1 MRETTNSTKTRTRA
15 GSTLI
20 EVTFSTAILSVLLL
34 SIFAVLERQG
44 QLGTAALS
52 TSITENRAIELA
64 SRLRRELVSAR
75 GKRVRCVLTAPI
87 NSEASGPG
95 SSLEVSTTTGFPP
108 TGTLLI
114 DSGTGALE
122 RIGYESLD
130 LDEREFRGLSRGLDG
145 TAESSHYVTSDWIW
159 WSGMACPIEGVAGV
173 DGGTAWLNGKEVPF
187 RGDGLGFSYRVPVDL
202 DGGVGMPDYLDGL
215 EPAWGAITRSGVDGA
230 LTPNATGWCAIV
242 FETSRELTEAELNSD
257 INQDGDKVDVFDV
270 GRLTKITWDTVDP
283 LVPVHR
289 QALGPSCVLQE
300 RDAPAADL
308 DGDGYED
315 PLFLWDADTRILNV
329 RLFLLARGLP
339 DQPTIRRIDVRVF
352 LRNAFE
358 EVSE

>member
-1 MRETTNSTKTRTRA
+1 MTRTTKQTRA

-34 SIFAVLERQG
+34 SIFGVLERQG
-44 QLGTAALS
+44 QLGRATLTTA
-52 TSITENRAIELA
+52 ITENRAIELA

-75 GKRVRCVLTAPI
+75 GKRVRCVLTAPV
-87 NSEASGPG
+87 SAGASGPG
-95 SSLEVSTTTGFPP
+95 SSLQVSTTTGFPP
-108 TGTLLI
+108 YGTLLV
-114 DSGTGALE
+114 DSGTASVE

-130 LDEREFRGLSRGLDG
+130 LDEREFRGLTRSLGG
-145 TAESSHYVTSDWIW
+145 TNDSSHSVTSEWIW
-159 WSGMACPIEGVAGV
+159 WSGMACPVEGSAGTE
-173 DGGTAWLNGKEVPF
+173 GGTAWQNGREIQF

-202 DGGVGMPDYLDGL
+202 DGDVGMPDYLNGL

-230 LTPNATGWCAIV
+230 LTPNGTGWCAIV
-242 FETSRELTEAELNSD
+242 FEASSEVNEAELNDD
-257 INQDGDKVDVFDV
+257 INQDGDEVDVFEI
-270 GRLTKITWDTVDP
+270 GRLVKLTWDTIDP
-283 LVPVHR
+283 LIPVHR
-289 QALGPSCVLQE
+289 QALGPACILQE

-315 PLFLWDADTRILNV
+315 PLFLWDADTRVLNV

-339 DQPTIRRIDVRVF
+339 DQPTIRRIEVCVF

>member
-1 MRETTNSTKTRTRA
+1 MKRTPEQTRT

-34 SIFAVLERQG
+34 SIFGVLERQS
-44 QLGTAALS
+44 QLGTATLS
-52 TSITENRAIELA
+52 TAITENRAIELA

-87 NSEASGPG
+87 SSGANGP
-95 SSLEVSTTTGFPP
+95 SSILEVSTTTGFPP
-108 TGTLLI
+108 SGTLLV
-114 DSGTGALE
+114 DSGTGSVE
-122 RIGYESLD
+122 RIGYESLN
-130 LDEREFRGLSRGLDG
+130 LDEREFRGLTRGLGG
-145 TAESSHYVTSDWIW
+145 TSESSHSVTSEWIW
-159 WSGMACPIEGVAGV
+159 WSGMACPIEGVAGL
-173 DGGTAWLNGKEVPF
+173 DGGTAWLNGREVPF

-202 DGGVGMPDYLDGL
+202 DGGVGTPDYLDGL

-230 LTPNATGWCAIV
+230 LTPNETGWCAIV
-242 FETSRELTEAELNSD
+242 FEVSSELTEEELNSD
-257 INQDGDKVDVFDV
+257 INQDGDKEDIFDV
-270 GRLTKITWDTVDP
+270 GRLVKNTWDTVDP

-308 DGDGYED
+308 DGDGYQD
-315 PLFLWDADTRILNV
+315 PLFLWDADTRVLSM

-339 DQPTIRRIDVRVF
+339 DQPTIRRIDVCVF